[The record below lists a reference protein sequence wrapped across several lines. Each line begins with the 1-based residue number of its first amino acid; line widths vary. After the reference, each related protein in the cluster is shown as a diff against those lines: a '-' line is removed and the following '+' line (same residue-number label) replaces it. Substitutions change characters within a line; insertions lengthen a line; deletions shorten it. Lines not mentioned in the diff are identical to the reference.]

1 MKEVLSMNYDEL
13 RNFAHQAQSMI
24 SAGAVEDRLRHYLS
38 SELSSIFPDSPWW
51 IQAHMEGTEAH
62 VHFSTGQRN
71 RDGFVDALV
80 GKTAIEYEKNLALQS
95 IFDEGYYQV
104 KEYCA
109 ALYNFGIPEAEILG
123 VLSDTVRWYGYS
135 VIIVGD
141 VENGQLY
148 GPDNIELTQVIAVDL
163 SRETEEE
170 FQRFEVFVG
179 QFLDRSESR
188 LLNANTLVAD
198 FGVDSVFYNDNVHIF
213 RNMVV
218 RAMEEKPDY
227 AELIKQ
233 VWQNFIAYLGVSD
246 YGRFSVETY
255 INEFYLVTVAKVICV
270 NIMAGEPV
278 ISNVNDIVK
287 ILNGEYFTSQN
298 VYNLVDYDYF
308 GWLNNSPYAEQIV
321 GSVSDMQSRLVAYDF
336 SRIGDN
342 DIFGRLL
349 AQLADKEHRLM
360 LGQEF
365 TPHWIARDI
374 VEYNMAQ
381 LTDSNP
387 RIVDM
392 CCGSGVF
399 LIESIKAVRKQY
411 DIFPERYSTEKDNI
425 AFSCVMGFDID
436 PLAVM
441 LAKVNWVMSMRDL
454 FRVHHGD
461 IIVPIYHA
469 DSLFVATPITHH
481 MPNTADDAYVLHFG
495 DHEVHLPVFLLSPE
509 HRKTFDSFMAKTHR
523 LAMARATEDENQI
536 TPEVLE
542 GLIDAV
548 QTESEEMISAEN
560 KQALILAARQLV
572 DELEH
577 LQREGRNG
585 IWYFVICNSY
595 RPGLVG
601 RQFNCIVSN
610 PPWMAMSK
618 LVDNPYKTALQEI
631 AQRYN
636 IKPMGAAHPHMELAT
651 IFLLSAVDR
660 YLEDGALWSCVMPG
674 SLLSGLNHE
683 PLRSEKYR
691 LSDAE
696 LPLQIDTIW
705 ELPQN
710 TFKNKAIVLSGK
722 KDAFPSP
729 NVLNGRVYADIGTYT
744 EVNYTLNHQG
754 RRSAWTN
761 RGHDV
766 EVEDILGGNGLKFNQ
781 GCDLFPRS
789 ALFHEFVRR
798 PNGNWDISPIERT
811 SDLWYLVNDQKKA
824 SCNGLV
830 AANVD
835 KNYIFDAFISKQLSP
850 FYMADPAKVL
860 IPGKKMNGQWK
871 TLSATDRALMNAG
884 TSYVFNQIEDDP
896 KTPETLEKYLKDA
909 INIYGKLEKQN
920 FATRD
925 WLVLSNAGG
934 SNPCAAY
941 LSLEAVDRARI
952 IIDQTLYW
960 YLAESEE
967 EAIYIVGLLNS
978 RAMAEAIA
986 DFQPEGG
993 FGKRHIHTLPYKII
1007 PKFNGEEAAHSDVVV
1022 KTREL
1027 IHEWAEVCRN
1037 EEYAELL
1044 QPNSGGLNRRR
1055 QRQQSK
1061 IKTLG
1066 GYVEYEAA
1074 CQLVFG

>member
-1 MKEVLSMNYDEL
+1 
-13 RNFAHQAQSMI
+13 
-24 SAGAVEDRLRHYLS
+24 
-38 SELSSIFPDSPWW
+38 
-51 IQAHMEGTEAH
+51 
-62 VHFSTGQRN
+62 
-71 RDGFVDALV
+71 
-80 GKTAIEYEKNLALQS
+80 
-95 IFDEGYYQV
+95 
-104 KEYCA
+104 
-109 ALYNFGIPEAEILG
+109 
-123 VLSDTVRWYGYS
+123 
-135 VIIVGD
+135 
-141 VENGQLY
+141 
-148 GPDNIELTQVIAVDL
+148 
-163 SRETEEE
+163 
-170 FQRFEVFVG
+170 
-179 QFLDRSESR
+179 
-188 LLNANTLVAD
+188 
-198 FGVDSVFYNDNVHIF
+198 
-213 RNMVV
+213 
-218 RAMEEKPDY
+218 
-227 AELIKQ
+227 
-233 VWQNFIAYLGVSD
+233 
-246 YGRFSVETY
+246 
-255 INEFYLVTVAKVICV
+255 
-270 NIMAGEPV
+270 
-278 ISNVNDIVK
+278 
-287 ILNGEYFTSQN
+287 
-298 VYNLVDYDYF
+298 
-308 GWLNNSPYAEQIV
+308 
-321 GSVSDMQSRLVAYDF
+321 
-336 SRIGDN
+336 
-342 DIFGRLL
+342 
-349 AQLADKEHRLM
+349 
-360 LGQEF
+360 
-365 TPHWIARDI
+365 
-374 VEYNMAQ
+374 
-381 LTDSNP
+381 
-387 RIVDM
+387 
-392 CCGSGVF
+392 
-399 LIESIKAVRKQY
+399 
-411 DIFPERYSTEKDNI
+411 
-425 AFSCVMGFDID
+425 
-436 PLAVM
+436 
-441 LAKVNWVMSMRDL
+441 
-454 FRVHHGD
+454 
-461 IIVPIYHA
+461 
-469 DSLFVATPITHH
+469 
-481 MPNTADDAYVLHFG
+481 
-495 DHEVHLPVFLLSPE
+495 
-509 HRKTFDSFMAKTHR
+509 
-523 LAMARATEDENQI
+523 
-536 TPEVLE
+536 
-542 GLIDAV
+542 
-548 QTESEEMISAEN
+548 
-560 KQALILAARQLV
+560 
-572 DELEH
+572 
-577 LQREGRNG
+577 
-585 IWYFVICNSY
+585 
-595 RPGLVG
+595 
-601 RQFNCIVSN
+601 
-610 PPWMAMSK
+610 
-618 LVDNPYKTALQEI
+618 
-631 AQRYN
+631 
-636 IKPMGAAHPHMELAT
+636 MGAAHPHMELAT

-722 KDAFPSP
+722 KDASPSP
-729 NVLNGRVYADIGTYT
+729 NVLKGRVYADIGTYT

-824 SCNGLV
+824 SCNGLI
-830 AANVD
+830 AENVD

-850 FYMADPAKVL
+850 FYMANPAKVL

-941 LSLEAVDRARI
+941 ISLEAVDRARI

-1027 IHEWAEVCRN
+1027 IHEWAEACRN
-1037 EEYAELL
+1037 EEYAYLL

-1055 QRQQSK
+1055 KRQQSK
-1061 IKTLG
+1061 IKNLG
-1066 GYVEYEAA
+1066 GYVEYEVA
-1074 CQLVFG
+1074 CQLIFG